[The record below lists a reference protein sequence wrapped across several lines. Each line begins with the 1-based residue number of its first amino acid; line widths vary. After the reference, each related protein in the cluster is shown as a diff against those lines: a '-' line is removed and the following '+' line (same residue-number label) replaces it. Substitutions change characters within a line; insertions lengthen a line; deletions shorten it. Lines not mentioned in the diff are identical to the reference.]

1 MLAERRVHVVVGYD
15 CHNGPRNL
23 NGKRRIDNPEPRTY
37 YPSAMETPVVFD
49 CKGQQIVGM
58 LHLPN
63 GRSRVPAVLLLHG
76 FAGHKTE
83 IHRMFVKLAR
93 QLTAQGIACLRFDFR
108 GSGDSA
114 GEFEDMTIRSQI
126 ADALEAVKFLGR
138 HKRVN
143 SKRLAVVGFSL
154 GGAIAAHLVG
164 REKAGVKSLVL
175 IAPVAEGPGIL
186 DELATPEAVAS
197 LAQTGLTDYFGNLV
211 GVQFIRQF
219 AEIKP
224 LREVVKARC
233 PVLLIHGEKD
243 EMVPV
248 EHGDLYERALQ
259 SPKRMVRK
267 VIVPNA
273 DHTFNKH
280 LWEKRV
286 LTETV
291 DWIGETL

>member
-1 MLAERRVHVVVGYD
+1 
-15 CHNGPRNL
+15 
-23 NGKRRIDNPEPRTY
+23 
-37 YPSAMETPVVFD
+37 METPVVFE

-63 GRSRVPAVLLLHG
+63 GRGRVPGVLLLHG
-76 FAGHKTE
+76 FTGHKAE

-93 QLTAQGIACLRFDFR
+93 QLTAHGVACLRFDFR

-114 GEFEDMTIRSQI
+114 GEFEEMTIRSQI

-143 SKRLAVVGFSL
+143 SKRLAVVGFSM
-154 GGAIAAHLVG
+154 GGAIAAHLVA
-164 REKAGVKSLVL
+164 REKSRIKSLVL
-175 IAPVAEGPGIL
+175 IAPVAEGAGIL
-186 DELATPEAVAS
+186 DELATPDAVSS

-219 AEIKP
+219 ADMKP
-224 LREVVKARC
+224 LREVIKTRC
-233 PVLLIHGEKD
+233 PVLLVHGEKD
-243 EMVPV
+243 ETVPAD
-248 EHGDLYERALQ
+248 HSDLYERALQ
-259 SPKRMVRK
+259 SSKRVVK
-267 VIVPNA
+267 KIIVPDA
-273 DHTFNKH
+273 DHTFNRH

-286 LTETV
+286 ITETV